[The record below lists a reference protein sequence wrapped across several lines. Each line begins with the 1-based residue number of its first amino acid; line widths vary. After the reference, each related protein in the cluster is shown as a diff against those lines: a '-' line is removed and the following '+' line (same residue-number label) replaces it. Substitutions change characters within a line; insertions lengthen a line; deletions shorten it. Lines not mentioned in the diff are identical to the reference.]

1 MMTIFIN
8 YGIKSEI
15 SYCLQIKII
24 FKYVC
29 GYLKMYNLNDRMY
42 IQCLYHTP

>member
-1 MMTIFIN
+1 MVTVFIN
-8 YGIKSEI
+8 YEFKSEI

-29 GYLKMYNLNDRMY
+29 RCLKMYNLNDMMY